1 MIVPVGCFLVSS
13 ESQLYVGVHVDP
25 EAEKSRL
32 SFKEHRRAHYDEFL
46 KVKELMRSGS
56 LIDDEADEDD
66 RGAKG
71 SQAKAVGKKPAGCDS
86 TPPPQT

>member
-1 MIVPVGCFLVSS
+1 
-13 ESQLYVGVHVDP
+13 
-25 EAEKSRL
+25 
-32 SFKEHRRAHYDEFL
+32 
-46 KVKELMRSGS
+46 MRSGS